1 MEFITSLKD
10 RNQILF
16 WFGLIN
22 LAASL
27 VLLVLS
33 WLKPLEFAGVNAW
46 YKPLKFALSTC
57 ILVWSIGWYSGYLVN
72 GLDLSIV
79 NWVLVITLA
88 FEVIY
93 IAFQAGRGLASHYN
107 ISTPSYA
114 ALYSL
119 MAMAASVATLAVGYI
134 GIKFFTQ
141 SFPLLPDYY
150 VWAIRLGIVLF
161 FVFSFEGFAM
171 GAKLA
176 HTVGSAD
183 GGKGLPFFN
192 WSRIFGDLRVAHFF
206 GMHALQVL
214 PILAYFVFKDV
225 KITVAAFLIY
235 AALAAF
241 VLVQALQAKPLFKL

>member
-57 ILVWSIGWYSGYLVN
+57 ILVWSIGWYSGYLAD
-72 GLDLSIV
+72 GIDLSIV

-88 FEVIY
+88 FEVVY

-141 SFPLLPDYY
+141 SFP
-150 VWAIRLGIVLF
+150 
-161 FVFSFEGFAM
+161 
-171 GAKLA
+171 
-176 HTVGSAD
+176 
-183 GGKGLPFFN
+183 
-192 WSRIFGDLRVAHFF
+192 
-206 GMHALQVL
+206 
-214 PILAYFVFKDV
+214 
-225 KITVAAFLIY
+225 
-235 AALAAF
+235 
-241 VLVQALQAKPLFKL
+241 

>member
-1 MEFITSLKD
+1 
-10 RNQILF
+10 
-16 WFGLIN
+16 
-22 LAASL
+22 
-27 VLLVLS
+27 
-33 WLKPLEFAGVNAW
+33 
-46 YKPLKFALSTC
+46 
-57 ILVWSIGWYSGYLVN
+57 
-72 GLDLSIV
+72 
-79 NWVLVITLA
+79 
-88 FEVIY
+88 
-93 IAFQAGRGLASHYN
+93 
-107 ISTPSYA
+107 
-114 ALYSL
+114 
-119 MAMAASVATLAVGYI
+119 
-134 GIKFFTQ
+134 
-141 SFPLLPDYY
+141 
-150 VWAIRLGIVLF
+150 
-161 FVFSFEGFAM
+161 M